1 MFELFGNMDS
11 AEEINKTAEG
21 LKAEGDFENLKKL
34 ADENG
39 IQPEMAE
46 LYIAGEIDWL
56 ADTMTAAMGK
66 IDIEE
71 KDLKPVE
78 IMKDWTEYLKS
89 QCMENEQLAAAI
101 RRKDKSLKGCMGEL
115 LKWSYKNMQDV
126 DTDIQKAAGF
136 SGKVKLGIPGMGRAK
151 TIMKEYY
158 MKEKEAKADEK
169 ENA

>member
-21 LKAEGDFENLKKL
+21 LKAEGDIENLKKL
-34 ADENG
+34 AEENG
-39 IQPEMAE
+39 IPVEMAE

>member
-1 MFELFGNMDS
+1 MFDLFGNMDS

-101 RRKDKSLKGCMGEL
+101 RRKDKSLKGCIGEL
-115 LKWSYKNMQDV
+115 LNWSYANMHDV

-136 SGKVKLGIPGMGRAK
+136 SGKVTLGIPGMGRAK

-158 MKEKEAKADEK
+158 MKAKEAKADEK